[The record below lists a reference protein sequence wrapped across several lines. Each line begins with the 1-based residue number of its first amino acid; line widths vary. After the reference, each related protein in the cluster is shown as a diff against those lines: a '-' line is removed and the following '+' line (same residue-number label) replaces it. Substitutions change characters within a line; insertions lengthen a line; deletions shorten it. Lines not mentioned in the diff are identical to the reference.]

1 MKKVIGKI
9 ALFILMKSVRYFN
22 MCVGI
27 LLSCFYEYDENK
39 DLEPGDY
46 IIIERMKY
54 NHEEE
59 YEYLTNILSVD
70 SDGYSLTLND
80 NWEGQEDYK
89 IIAYAPLYT
98 NSEILKKIDDEIKK
112 GGKTT

>member
-1 MKKVIGKI
+1 M
-9 ALFILMKSVRYFN
+9 LW
-22 MCVGI
+22 
-27 LLSCFYEYDENK
+27 LLLTCFYEYDENK

-59 YEYLTNILSVD
+59 YEYLINILSVGSFD
-70 SDGYSLTLND
+70 ERFTLND

-89 IIAYAPLYT
+89 IIAYASLDINKEYLK
-98 NSEILKKIDDEIKK
+98 EIDEEIKK
-112 GGKTT
+112 GGTKT

>member
-1 MKKVIGKI
+1 MW
-9 ALFILMKSVRYFN
+9 L
-22 MCVGI
+22 GI

-46 IIIERMKY
+46 IIIEKMKY

-59 YEYLTNILSVD
+59 YEYLTNILYVD
-70 SDGYSLTLND
+70 SDGNSYTLND

-89 IIAYAPLYT
+89 IIAYANLYT
-98 NSEILKKIDDEIKK
+98 NGDILRKINEEIKK